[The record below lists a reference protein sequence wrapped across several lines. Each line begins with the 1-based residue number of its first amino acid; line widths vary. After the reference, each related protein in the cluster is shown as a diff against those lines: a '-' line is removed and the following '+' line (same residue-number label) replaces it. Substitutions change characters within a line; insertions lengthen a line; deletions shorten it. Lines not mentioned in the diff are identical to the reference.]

1 MNAGHPF
8 TPTDRKIG
16 DGQRHKRDLLMIET
30 TGGVQKLRVR
40 NPAGQALWYSIP
52 VLLLNSSLLDNSSL
66 VPLGIL
72 FSSIFTIFFFFFF
85 F

>member
-1 MNAGHPF
+1 
-8 TPTDRKIG
+8 
-16 DGQRHKRDLLMIET
+16 MIET

-66 VPLGIL
+66 VPLGIH
-72 FSSIFTIFFFFFF
+72 FPSIFTIFFFFFF
-85 F
+85 